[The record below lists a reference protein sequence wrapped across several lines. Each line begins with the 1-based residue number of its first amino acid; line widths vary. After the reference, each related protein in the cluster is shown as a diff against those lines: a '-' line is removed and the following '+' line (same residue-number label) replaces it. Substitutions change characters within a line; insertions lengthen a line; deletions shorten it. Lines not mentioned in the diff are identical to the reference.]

1 MRRALQ
7 RLLRAAGFQVQV
19 YASGSEFMKHA
30 SASEQDCLVLD
41 LHMPDM
47 TGFDVQDAL
56 FASRI
61 DIPVVV
67 LTGHDT
73 PGSRVRALENGARSY
88 LCKPVDEDVLISAIA
103 SAIGGAG
110 ANANQ

>member
-1 MRRALQ
+1 
-7 RLLRAAGFQVQV
+7 
-19 YASGSEFMKHA
+19 MKHA

-56 FASRI
+56 VANAI

-73 PGSRVRALENGARSY
+73 PASRVRALANGARAY
-88 LCKPVDEDVLISAIA
+88 LCKPVDEDVLIRAIA
-103 SAIGGAG
+103 SAMGGAG
-110 ANANQ
+110 ASAIQ